1 MSNYLANKKR
11 NNCLTAGLN
20 VDCYEF
26 LNDGKVKCKICNLI
40 MVKTAPTQLKRHQE
54 TKNHINNLNNPVVD
68 LSCNTCTNST
78 LIEEHKEQVI
88 KTLPSVSSLPVNV
101 DFIINATNQMA
112 ITYQLELEKKD
123 KKIKELENKILDMI
137 VLVNHQND
145 KIKEL
150 ENKDDEI
157 IISPQPILEDIK
169 NINLEDIK
177 NKIKVNEVEY
187 ESEEEVIIEID
198 KKDKRDFLSDDEE
211 ENIILSDSDEESD
224 EEPELTKEQQDEQ
237 DKKDAKKL
245 WQDIKKK
252 IKKENLQIQLHDKFN
267 YRDVLKYVKQELPF
281 KQIRNNFTDSKWVKQ
296 WNKEKKEQ
304 IIFIQDIIT
313 KKELELKT
321 LEKTIHEQNQHIILP
336 QIEEL
341 KLYIEKQKDLIN

>member
-1 MSNYLANKKR
+1 MSSYLANKKR
-11 NNCLTAGLN
+11 NNCLNAGLN

-26 LNDGKVKCKICNLI
+26 FDDGKVKCKICNLI

-54 TKNHINNLNNPVVD
+54 TKNHIHNLNNPIID
-68 LSCNTCTNST
+68 LSCNTCTSST

-123 KKIKELENKILDMI
+123 EKIKELENKIQDMI

-157 IISPQPILEDIK
+157 ILKEPFKAGIIDIEKVK
-169 NINLEDIK
+169 NN
-177 NKIKVNEVEY
+177 IKVNEVEY

-198 KKDKRDFLSDDEE
+198 KKDKRDFLSD
-211 ENIILSDSDEESD
+211 LSDSDEESD
-224 EEPELTKEQQDEQ
+224 EEPEITKEQQQEQ
-237 DKKDAKKL
+237 DKKDAKKI
-245 WQDIKKK
+245 WQEIKKK
-252 IKKENLQIQLHDKFN
+252 IKKENLQIQLHENFN
-267 YRDVLKYVKQELPF
+267 YRDVLKLINKDLPF
-281 KQIRNNFTDSKWVKQ
+281 KKIKNNFTDSKWVKQ
-296 WNKEKKEQ
+296 WNKEKKEE
-304 IIFIQDIIT
+304 ILFIQDSVRE
-313 KKELELKT
+313 KEKELKELQ
-321 LEKTIHEQNQHIILP
+321 KTIHEKNKHILLP

-341 KLYIEKQKDLIN
+341 KKDIENLQELY

>member
-1 MSNYLANKKR
+1 MSSHLANKKR
-11 NNCLTAGLN
+11 NNCLNAGVD

-26 LNDGKVKCKICNLI
+26 LDDGKVKCKVCNLI

-123 KKIKELENKILDMI
+123 EKIKELEN
-137 VLVNHQND
+137 

-157 IISPQPILEDIK
+157 IISPQPT
-169 NINLEDIK
+169 
-177 NKIKVNEVEY
+177 
-187 ESEEEVIIEID
+187 IE
-198 KKDKRDFLSDDEE
+198 
-211 ENIILSDSDEESD
+211 DSDEESD
-224 EEPELTKEQQDEQ
+224 EEPEITKEQQQEQ

-245 WQDIKKK
+245 WQEIKKN
-252 IKKENLQIQLHDKFN
+252 IKKENLQIQLHENFN
-267 YRDVLKYVKQELPF
+267 YRDVLKFINKDLPF
-281 KQIRNNFTDSKWVKQ
+281 KQIKNNFTNPKWVKT
-296 WNKEKKEQ
+296 WNKEKKEE
-304 IIFIQDIIT
+304 ILFIQDSVRE
-313 KKELELKT
+313 KEKELKELEKG
-321 LEKTIHEQNQHIILP
+321 IHEQNKNVLLP

-341 KLYIEKQKDLIN
+341 KKDIEKLQELY

>member
-1 MSNYLANKKR
+1 MSSYLANKKR
-11 NNCLTAGLN
+11 NNCLTAGVD

-26 LNDGKVKCKICNLI
+26 LNDGKVKCKMCNLI

-54 TKNHINNLNNPVVD
+54 TKNHINNLNNPIID
-68 LSCNTCTNST
+68 LSCNPCTNST

-123 KKIKELENKILDMI
+123 EKNKELENKIKELEN
-137 VLVNHQND
+137 

-169 NINLEDIK
+169 KIVILEEIK
-177 NKIKVNEVEY
+177 NKIKVSEVEY

-211 ENIILSDSDEESD
+211 ENIILSDSDEESE

-252 IKKENLQIQLHDKFN
+252 IKKENLQIQLHENFN
-267 YRDVLKYVKQELPF
+267 YRDVLKFINKDLPF
-281 KQIRNNFTDSKWVKQ
+281 KKIKNNFTDSKWVKQ
-296 WNKEKKEQ
+296 WNKEKKEE
-304 IIFIQDIIT
+304 ILFIQDSVRE
-313 KKELELKT
+313 KEKELKELQ
-321 LEKTIHEQNQHIILP
+321 KTIHEKNKHILLS

-341 KLYIEKQKDLIN
+341 KKDIENLQELY

>member
-1 MSNYLANKKR
+1 MSSHLANKKR
-11 NNCLTAGLN
+11 NNCLNAGVD

-26 LNDGKVKCKICNLI
+26 LDDGKVKCKVCNLI

-54 TKNHINNLNNPVVD
+54 TKNHINNLNNPIID

-123 KKIKELENKILDMI
+123 EKIKELEN
-137 VLVNHQND
+137 

-157 IISPQPILEDIK
+157 IISPQPTIEDIK
-169 NINLEDIK
+169 TIDLEDIK

-198 KKDKRDFLSDDEE
+198 KKDKRDFLSDEEE
-211 ENIILSDSDEESD
+211 ENVILTDSDEESD
-224 EEPELTKEQQDEQ
+224 EEPEITKEQQQEQ

-245 WQDIKKK
+245 WQEIKKI
-252 IKKENLQIQLHDKFN
+252 IKKENLQIQLHENFN
-267 YRDVLKYVKQELPF
+267 YRDVLKFINKDLPF
-281 KQIRNNFTDSKWVKQ
+281 KQIKNNFTNPKWVKQ
-296 WNKEKKEQ
+296 WNKEKKEE
-304 IIFIQDIIT
+304 ILFIQDSV
-313 KKELELKT
+313 KEKEKEIKQ
-321 LEKTIHEQNQHIILP
+321 LEKGIHEQNKNVLLS

-341 KLYIEKQKDLIN
+341 KKDIEKLQELY

>member
-1 MSNYLANKKR
+1 MSSHLANKKR
-11 NNCLTAGLN
+11 NNCLNAGVD

-26 LNDGKVKCKICNLI
+26 LDDGKVKCKVCNLI

-54 TKNHINNLNNPVVD
+54 TKNHINNLNNPIID
-68 LSCNTCTNST
+68 LSSNTCTNST

-123 KKIKELENKILDMI
+123 EKIKELEN
-137 VLVNHQND
+137 

-157 IISPQPILEDIK
+157 IISPQPTIEDIK

-177 NKIKVNEVEY
+177 NKIKVDEVEY

-198 KKDKRDFLSDDEE
+198 KKDKRDFLSDEEE
-211 ENIILSDSDEESD
+211 ENIILTDSDEESD
-224 EEPELTKEQQDEQ
+224 EEPEITKEQQQEQ

-245 WQDIKKK
+245 WQEIKKN
-252 IKKENLQIQLHDKFN
+252 IKKENLQIQLHENFN
-267 YRDVLKYVKQELPF
+267 YRDVLKFINKDLPF
-281 KQIRNNFTDSKWVKQ
+281 KQIKNNFTNPKWVKT
-296 WNKEKKEQ
+296 WNKEKKEE
-304 IIFIQDIIT
+304 ILFIQDSVRE
-313 KKELELKT
+313 KEKELKELEKG
-321 LEKTIHEQNQHIILP
+321 IHEQNKNVLLP

-341 KLYIEKQKDLIN
+341 KKDIEKLQELY